1 MILRHFTTIRGQI
14 LALVTGS
21 SVVTFLIFLGLLFL
35 PGGPPSPPWPWQTTY
50 RVTSLVQM
58 LRATPPEERE
68 HLQGAAQALGLKMT
82 LLPSIAPCPD
92 SNLNSRDLQKALR
105 DELGP
110 EQPVSAHACNPD
122 ADQANIQILVP
133 LGEQTLEVRTMRI
146 EREPPRFS
154 FPFFGALLF
163 LCVGVAALSAWAALR
178 VVRPLRRLSDQ
189 AEAFGRDIVVAPIVE
204 EGPLEIRRAAHAF
217 NLMQQRITASIEGRT
232 RMLAAVSH
240 DLRTPLTRMRLQLE
254 TDRKEISRD
263 KLIRDISLLQTMVS
277 SALAYLSSS
286 SHAEKKER
294 LDLGA
299 LLSTLCDDYEDAGAN
314 IAYDGPLQLTF
325 LCRPDAIQRVM
336 CNLIDNALGFAT
348 QVMVSATAVDGV
360 ITVEVADNGPGIDP
374 ARLKDVIE
382 PFFRLDPS
390 RGDRP
395 GSVGLGL
402 SIVNDIVQAHNGT
415 LSLSNRTPHGLL
427 ARIVFS

>member
-1 MILRHFTTIRGQI
+1 MILRHFGTIRGQI
-14 LALVTGS
+14 LAIVTGS
-21 SVVTFLIFLGLLFL
+21 SVVTFLIFLALLFI

-50 RVTSLVQM
+50 RVAGLVRM
-58 LRATPPEERE
+58 LRATPPEERQS
-68 HLQGAAQALGLKMT
+68 LQNAAKAVGLTMT
-82 LLPSIAPCPD
+82 LQPTITPCED
-92 SNLNSRDLQKALR
+92 SNLNSRDLQVALR
-105 DELGP
+105 EELGP
-110 EQPVSAHACNPD
+110 DQPISAHACHPEGSQ
-122 ADQANIQILVP
+122 ADMQILVP
-133 LGEQTLEVRTMRI
+133 LGDSMLEVRTLRI

-163 LCVGVAALSAWAALR
+163 LCVGVAALSAWAAWR

-254 TDRKEISRD
+254 TDRKEISKE

-286 SHAEKKER
+286 SQTEKKER

-299 LLSTLCDDYEDAGAN
+299 LLSTLCDDYEDAGAH
-314 IAYDGPLQLTF
+314 IAYDGPMQLPF

-348 QVMVSATAVDGV
+348 RVQVSATVAGGV
-360 ITVEVADNGPGIDP
+360 ITVEVADNGPGIAP
-374 ARLKDVIE
+374 ERLKDVIE

-390 RGDRP
+390 RSDRP

-415 LSLSNRTPHGLL
+415 LTLTNRVPHGLL